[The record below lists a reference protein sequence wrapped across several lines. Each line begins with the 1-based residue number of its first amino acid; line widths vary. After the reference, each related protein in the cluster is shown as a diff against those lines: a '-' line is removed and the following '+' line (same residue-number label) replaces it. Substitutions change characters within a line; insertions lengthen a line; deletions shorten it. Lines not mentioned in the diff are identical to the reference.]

1 MTVSNP
7 FTTTPKTFYVI
18 VTSSALSTL
27 CTREVRSA
35 QMIPDD
41 PCIPGPGNP
50 DTDGDSVADICDID
64 DDNDGILDV
73 DETNN

>member
-1 MTVSNP
+1 
-7 FTTTPKTFYVI
+7 
-18 VTSSALSTL
+18 
-27 CTREVRSA
+27 
-35 QMIPDD
+35 MIPDD